1 MREMITVNENTK
13 LKDILAAYPWLPEEL
28 IRRDARFKKINSP
41 LVRGLIQRFTVA
53 DAAKYTGYDAEL
65 LLSEFRKL
73 IEAREE

>member
-28 IRRDARFKKINSP
+28 IRRDARLKKINSP

>member
-41 LVRGLIQRFTVA
+41 LIRGLIQRFTVA
-53 DAAKYTGYDAEL
+53 DAAKYAGYDAEL
-65 LLSEFRKL
+65 LLNEFHKL
-73 IEAREE
+73 IAAREE

>member
-1 MREMITVNENTK
+1 MQEIMTVNENTK

>member
-1 MREMITVNENTK
+1 MQEIMTVDKNTK
-13 LKDILAAYPWLPEEL
+13 LKDILAAYPWLPVEL